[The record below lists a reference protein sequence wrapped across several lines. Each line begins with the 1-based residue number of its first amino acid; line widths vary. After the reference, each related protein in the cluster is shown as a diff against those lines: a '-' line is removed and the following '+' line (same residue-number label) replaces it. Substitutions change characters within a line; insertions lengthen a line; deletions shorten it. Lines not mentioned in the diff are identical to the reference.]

1 MKGHIKNGK
10 IGPPKNSQTNIR
22 WELGGV
28 REMEKGEKWER
39 NEEGK
44 WVVGGGGNRR
54 KWLGRVMTN
63 LEEEKRHPY

>member
-54 KWLGRVMTN
+54 K
-63 LEEEKRHPY
+63 

>member
-28 REMEKGEKWER
+28 REMGKEEKNEREGMGEK
-39 NEEGK
+39 
-44 WVVGGGGNRR
+44 
-54 KWLGRVMTN
+54 
-63 LEEEKRHPY
+63 